1 MSLQAARAKRMTL
14 ATFAV
19 SAALGF
25 SAPEELAKTKIVD
38 ATIFK
43 NGMAVAV
50 HQATIPSGG
59 TLLIKEPPMAATGT
73 LWIYAEGTQ
82 SISSVVMTTSTSEN
96 ETTVSPGSVGEAL
109 SYNIGKT
116 MDIRWY
122 DNEKWR
128 DLRGKV
134 LAVNNQLAVI
144 EDEGSKTH
152 LFVQLSTI
160 GSFKGGDDLV
170 WTKVVKSSVATPVL
184 RITGRAGTT
193 VNIMG
198 LQSGLTWVPA
208 YQIDLSDPKKLR
220 MTCKATVVNDLG
232 DLDGIPARLVTGFPN
247 FTTVG
252 GFDPLTFTAALMR
265 SGTGGGGGGFGGAA
279 APSQNAA
286 SFRREASDGYQA
298 FEPQTGEG
306 FSGEDLFFT
315 PLNSLRLKGGERGYY
330 VLFQTE
336 SPYRHL
342 YTLDLPSS
350 TAQEGMR
357 EYRSDELTVWHEIE
371 FENTMKQ
378 PWTTGSGLV
387 MQAGQ
392 MLGMDEVKYTT
403 PGTKAYVKIAKGLDV
418 AAETREEEVDR
429 ERGVLKDRYG
439 NISHDRVT
447 VKGVL
452 EITNYKGIDV
462 EMKISK
468 QIEGEVLKAEGSANL
483 FKSAARLNQVNPT
496 TLIEWRPTVKKGAKM
511 TFEYTYQVYIP
522 AR

>member
-1 MSLQAARAKRMTL
+1 MTL
-14 ATFAV
+14 ATFAA
-19 SAALGF
+19 SAVLGF
-25 SAPEELAKTKIVD
+25 SAPDELAKTKIVD

-43 NGMAVAV
+43 NGMAVAI
-50 HQATIPSGG
+50 HQATIPGSG
-59 TLLIKEPPMAATGT
+59 TLLIAEPPMAASGT
-73 LWIYAEGTQ
+73 LWIYAEGKQ
-82 SISSVVMTTSTSEN
+82 SISSVVMTVSTSEN
-96 ETTVSPGSVGEAL
+96 ETTVAAGSVGEAL
-109 SYNIGKT
+109 ALNLNKT
-116 MDIRWY
+116 MDIRWF

-128 DLRGKV
+128 DIRGKV
-134 LAVNNQLAVI
+134 LSVNNQLAVI
-144 EDEGSKTH
+144 EEEGSKTH
-152 LFVQLSTI
+152 LFVQLATI
-160 GSFKGGDDLV
+160 GSFKGSGELK
-170 WTKVVKSSVATPVL
+170 WTRVVKVKEVTPVL
-184 RITGRAGTT
+184 RITGKSGTT

-208 YQIDLSDPKKLR
+208 YQIDISDSKKLQL
-220 MTCKATVVNDLG
+220 TCKATVVNDLG
-232 DLDGIPARLVTGFPN
+232 NLDGIPARLVTGFPN
-247 FTTVG
+247 FTTLG
-252 GFDPLTFTAALMR
+252 GPDLLTFVAAMMAR
-265 SGTGGGGGGFGGAA
+265 PGAPGGAGGFGGGGAA
-279 APSQNAA
+279 MSQNSAA
-286 SFRREASDGYQA
+286 FRREAADQYQA

-315 PLNSLRLKGGERGYY
+315 PLNSLKLQAGERGYY

-342 YTLDLPSS
+342 YTLGLPGS
-350 TAQEGMR
+350 TASDGMR
-357 EYRSDELTVWHEIE
+357 EYRSDELTVWHEVE

-387 MQAGQ
+387 MQNGQ

-418 AAETREEEVDR
+418 AAETREEEIDR

-468 QIEGEVLKAEGSANL
+468 QLEGEVLKAEGSANL

-496 TLIEWRPTVKKGAKM
+496 TLIEWRPTVKKGSKIVL
-511 TFEYTYQVYIP
+511 EYTYQVYIP